1 MSAVISTLSA
11 PPAPAHAGLW
21 LHCHEDA
28 GSESDA
34 KQTCEQLLAGEID
47 VGMRS
52 AVALLDRLSSAAG
65 VSAAIGAEVTPSLG
79 RLLRV
84 LQQNPLVSWN
94 LAQPYGYPAD
104 PQFMDLALGL
114 APLDPKSTALGAA
127 MQGWMLEHS
136 AICSA
141 LHRRRDYLAGCI
153 DNIPSGEAECRAV
166 SLFGG
171 YAREFDASARFRAG
185 SVSACLVDFDTR
197 VLARA
202 ASSAPD
208 HERVGRI
215 QTCQASLGD
224 LLSGQ
229 IRLYDCSLLY
239 VSSLPQFL
247 DPTTLGQLLQSL
259 VDWLRPGGEIVVAAF
274 ESVPE
279 AGFLELAAGWQP
291 NCLSRPEL
299 LGLAR
304 DLAGVDARVHVET
317 EAQLAYLHVR
327 RL

>member
-1 MSAVISTLSA
+1 MSAAISTLSA
-11 PPAPAHAGLW
+11 PPAPVHPGLW
-21 LHCHEDA
+21 TRCHADA
-28 GSESDA
+28 GSEADA
-34 KQTCEQLLAGEID
+34 KQICEQLLAGEID
-47 VGMRS
+47 IGMRS

-65 VSAAIGAEVTPSLG
+65 VSPAFGAEVAPSLG

-84 LQQNPLVSWN
+84 LQQNPLLSWN
-94 LAQPYGYPAD
+94 LAQPFGYPAD
-104 PQFMDLALGL
+104 PHFIDMALGL
-114 APLDPKSTALGAA
+114 APLDSQCTALGTA
-127 MQGWMLEHS
+127 MHGWMLEHS
-136 AICSA
+136 TICSA
-141 LHRRRDYLAGCI
+141 LRRRRDYLAGCI
-153 DNIPSGEAECRAV
+153 DNITSGEAECRAV

-171 YAREFDASARFRAG
+171 YAREFAASARFRAG
-185 SVSACLVDFDTR
+185 TVSACLVDFDTR

-202 ASSAPD
+202 TSSVPD

-291 NCLSRPEL
+291 NCLSLPEL
-299 LGLAR
+299 RGLAR
-304 DLAGVDARVHVET
+304 DLAGVEARVHVEA